1 MSSDMKTP
9 SKSAG
14 TSTKRVQQKRAE
26 QTKTTILDVAT
37 DMFSTLGYDGV
48 SVRALETAAG
58 VQRGAVSYHFD
69 GKEALWKAMFD
80 RLMDRFAAHFDP
92 LAKTIQDLDKRA
104 GSKALTA
111 ALIRFSA
118 ETPEFN
124 RLMMKE
130 GGHDTWRMAYIVEQI
145 TQGRLSWITEYN
157 DRFADA
163 HDYYIRVGAAT
174 FVFGVQHEC
183 KKIFGVDPSTDEF
196 IKEHAA
202 RVSELLLMV
211 SDAREH
217 NDES

>member
-1 MSSDMKTP
+1 MKTA
-9 SKSAG
+9 SKSVEP
-14 TSTKRVQQKRAE
+14 STKRVRQKRAE

-37 DMFSTLGYDGV
+37 KMFSTLGYSGV
-48 SVRALETAAG
+48 SVRALETEAD

-92 LAKTIQDLDKRA
+92 LEKTIKDLDKRA
-104 GSKALTA
+104 GNKALTA

-130 GGHDTWRMAYIVEQI
+130 GGHDTWRMAYIVEHI
-145 TQGRLSWITEYN
+145 TKGRLSWITEYN
-157 DRFADA
+157 DRFADP
-163 HDYYIRVGAAT
+163 HDYYIRIGAAT

-183 KKIFGVDPSTDEF
+183 RKIFGVDPSTDEF

-202 RVSELLLMV
+202 RVSELLILAGE
-211 SDAREH
+211 AREQKK
-217 NDES
+217 DT